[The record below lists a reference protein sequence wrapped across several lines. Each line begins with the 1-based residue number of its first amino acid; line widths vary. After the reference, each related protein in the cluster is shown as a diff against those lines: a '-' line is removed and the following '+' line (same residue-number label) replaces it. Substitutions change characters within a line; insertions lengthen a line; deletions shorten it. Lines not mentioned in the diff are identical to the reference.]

1 MTGVRSLVH
10 PRFLLLRALQ
20 TRMVAAEATLSMTP
34 EATTLLSF
42 LRAHKSLFSPGDG
55 YNATTAALMR
65 KNDTGKSAVPSVEL
79 DTNAFFLPG
88 KPAGEALLAHW
99 DEVVEVGRASLAASL
114 PGVAADSDV
123 GKVLYYDVLMLLRI
137 ISYGV
142 LVQNV
147 NFLHENNMAMI
158 VALYD
163 VRCSNGGGRRDT
175 GCAAV
180 RIVPPSWFQPVRSTG
195 SWGYPCSVWRMTDG
209 AWCMALCVT
218 CSFSVVC
225 VLWGSRPSSGVVLF
239 CLFSPQEMSVP
250 AAVMPMAV
258 RAMKD
263 ATLQL
268 ISKDVADGTAACF
281 EEVALGLTA

>member
-1 MTGVRSLVH
+1 MACFIGVGAAGIGRRDTPLAGTRSSRCRLPSRRVVTV
-10 PRFLLLRALQ
+10 PVRQL

-65 KNDTGKSAVPSVEL
+65 KNDTGKSPVPSVEL

-99 DEVVEVGRASLAASL
+99 DEVVEAGRASLAASL

-123 GKVLYYDVLMLLRI
+123 GKVLYYDMLMLLRI

-147 NFLHENNMAMI
+147 NFLHENNMAML

-163 VRCSNGGGRRDT
+163 
-175 GCAAV
+175 
-180 RIVPPSWFQPVRSTG
+180 
-195 SWGYPCSVWRMTDG
+195 
-209 AWCMALCVT
+209 
-218 CSFSVVC
+218 
-225 VLWGSRPSSGVVLF
+225 
-239 CLFSPQEMSVP
+239 EMGVP
-250 AAVMPMAV
+250 AAVMPTAV
-258 RAMKD
+258 RVMKD
-263 ATLQL
+263 FTLKL
-268 ISKDVADGTAACF
+268 IDAGVADGTAACF